1 MTIWVGIFP
10 MRVNF
15 WLALS
20 STIFYAANLSVLYHF
35 KKFSCAP
42 CHTHCA
48 LVRTLGDRQFPVAA
62 PLTLGQVR
70 ISVAATLQRHAV
82 KRACRWRCPVL
93 MKRSTPA
100 SRIITG

>member
-1 MTIWVGIFP
+1 VPIVTIWVGVFP

-42 CHTHCA
+42 RRSQHLRSQLHCHLA
-48 LVRTLGDRQFPVAA
+48 
-62 PLTLGQVR
+62 
-70 ISVAATLQRHAV
+70 
-82 KRACRWRCPVL
+82 
-93 MKRSTPA
+93 
-100 SRIITG
+100 